1 MSDCIH
7 STGRGGAGNIGLDNS
22 SSYADGGIVHEG
34 VYGESKNPEYSA
46 GRGGAGNIGKSPN
59 LRPADGASSA
69 PSAPRLDDDIVPE
82 TAVKPQDQGAYHT
95 GRGGQGNAHHATTS
109 AATGTTAEAPK
120 QKESLLHKVQDKAKG
135 LLHKDK

>member
-1 MSDCIH
+1 MSDIH
-7 STGRGGAGNIGLDNS
+7 STGRGGAGNIGHDS

-59 LRPADGASSA
+59 IRPAGDGSDVPVAQK
-69 PSAPRLDDDIVPE
+69 LDDDIVPE

-95 GRGGQGNAHHATTS
+95 GRGGQGNAHKAATTG
-109 AATGTTAEAPK
+109 AATGEAGKPK
-120 QKESLLHKVQDKAKG
+120 EGLLHKVEDKVKS